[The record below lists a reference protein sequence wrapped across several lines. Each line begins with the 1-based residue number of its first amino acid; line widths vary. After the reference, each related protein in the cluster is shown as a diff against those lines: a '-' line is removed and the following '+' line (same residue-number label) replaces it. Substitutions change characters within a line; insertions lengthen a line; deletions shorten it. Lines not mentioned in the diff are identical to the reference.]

1 MLFFCNFSL
10 EFGIKSR
17 TMSHSDTLLLSQ
29 PLSHSTASPMAEHQQ
44 AYRTYSPRAV
54 ANCFLSIA
62 EDEGSSIT
70 NLRLQKLIYFA
81 HGIYLATTGAPLVNE
96 PFQAWTYGPVLPSLY
111 ALLRVFG
118 NKPISYDIV
127 YNGEDVDRT
136 SQAYAIIK
144 MAWDRLKVYTTAQL
158 VEVSH
163 RMGSP
168 WHNAIAKGGRFT
180 EISNDDL
187 RTYFS
192 R

>member
-1 MLFFCNFSL
+1 
-10 EFGIKSR
+10 
-17 TMSHSDTLLLSQ
+17 
-29 PLSHSTASPMAEHQQ
+29 MAEHQQ
-44 AYRTYSPRAV
+44 AYSSYSPRAV

-62 EDEGSSIT
+62 KAEGSSIT

-127 YNGEDVDRT
+127 YNGEDVERN
-136 SQAYAIIK
+136 SQAYVIIK